1 MVKHK
6 NNAIKDGWGSRA
18 FDAANVCLMLFVA
31 LATVLPVW
39 HLLVVSI
46 SDGHAVQ
53 TGKVL
58 LLPHQITW
66 ATYAKI
72 FQDASIL
79 RAYKNTLYYTLL
91 GTAINMAMSILCA
104 YPLSKARLLGRKP
117 LSVFVVIPMYVSGG
131 MIPNYLLINNLGL
144 INTVWAL
151 VLPGAISTYNMV
163 IMRTFF
169 KSLPDDLEE
178 SARIDGAGEWRILLK
193 IVLPL
198 STPII
203 ATMIMFYAV
212 GHWNSFFSAIIYLN
226 QKSLYPIQVLLRNI
240 VIANETQEYI
250 AETASSSMEIISTT
264 IKYAVVMVVI
274 TPILCIYPFAQKYFV
289 KGMLV
294 GSLKG

>member
-1 MVKHK
+1 MVKQK
-6 NNAIKDGWGSRA
+6 NTAIQDGWGSRA
-18 FDAANVCLMLFVA
+18 FDALNICLMLLIA
-31 LATVLPVW
+31 LVTVLPVW
-39 HLLVVSI
+39 HLLAVSI

-79 RAYKNTLYYTLL
+79 HAYKNTLHYTLL
-91 GTAINMAMSILCA
+91 GTAINMVLSILCA
-104 YPLSKARLLGRKP
+104 YPLSKARLMGRKP

-178 SARIDGAGEWRILLK
+178 SAR
-193 IVLPL
+193 
-198 STPII
+198 STPIL

-212 GHWNSFFSAIIYLN
+212 GHWNSFFSAIIYLS

-264 IKYAVVMVVI
+264 IKYGVVMVVI
-274 TPILCIYPFAQKYFV
+274 APILCIYPFAQKYFV

>member
-18 FDAANVCLMLFVA
+18 FDAANVCLMLFIA

>member
-18 FDAANVCLMLFVA
+18 FDAANVCLMLFIA

-104 YPLSKARLLGRKP
+104 YPLSKARPLGRKP